1 MADKGPPVQK
11 RKKNKLKVAHE
22 RTAEAARA
30 ALRVAKMRAEQAVK
44 RLDAVGAVDPGP
56 APQSVLNCPN
66 DCGCTARSAWTCNTC
81 KITVCTRHADYGC
94 MCAMQAGEK
103 QQEQEQ
109 EQQEQEQKDDDIIAD
124 MCAFCGWVYD
134 IELCA
139 LCPR

>member
-11 RKKNKLKVAHE
+11 RGKNKLKRAHE
-22 RTAEAARA
+22 RTAEAAR
-30 ALRVAKMRAEQAVK
+30 RGAKMRAEQAEK

-103 QQEQEQ
+103 PQEQAGEKPQ
-109 EQQEQEQKDDDIIAD
+109 E
-124 MCAFCGWVYD
+124 
-134 IELCA
+134 
-139 LCPR
+139 R